1 MAQRSTNAPDVD
13 LGADKY
19 LRQSLVT
26 GTAIV
31 LPVLI
36 TAFVFLIV
44 VDFLSGLLNPLA
56 IPIQQAIG
64 DTSPLVP
71 RLIAAVVLFVTIL
84 FVGALTE
91 SRYGGDRLKEGLD
104 KVIARI
110 PGIRSIYGPLDQIST
125 MLVEGDAQNFQ
136 EVVLVE
142 FPKEG
147 SYSIAFQTST
157 PPEMIETATGGE
169 EMLTVFMP
177 MGPNPFMGG
186 FIMHLS
192 EDEVYDVD
200 LSVEEGISSIVSFGV
215 AVETGGP
222 ESDVPIDVAGLEE
235 PDEQS
240 SPSQ

>member
-1 MAQRSTNAPDVD
+1 VDV
-13 LGADKY
+13 GADQY
-19 LRQSLVT
+19 LRQSLLT

-44 VDFLSGLLNPLA
+44 VDFLSGVLNPLA

-64 DTSPLVP
+64 DSSPIVP
-71 RLIAAVVLFVTIL
+71 QLIAAVVLFVTIL
-84 FVGALTE
+84 VVGAITE
-91 SRYGGDRLKEGLD
+91 SRYGGDRVKRGLD
-104 KVIARI
+104 SVIARI
-110 PGIRSIYGPLDQIST
+110 PGIRSIYGPLEQIST
-125 MLVEGDAQNFQ
+125 MLVEGDARNFQ

-142 FPKEG
+142 YPKEG
-147 SYSIAFQTST
+147 SYSVAFQTAT
-157 PPEMIETATGGE
+157 PPEVIETATGDE

-186 FIMHLS
+186 FIMHLA

-222 ESDVPIDVAGLEE
+222 GSDVPIDVEGLEE
-235 PDEQS
+235 PDGA
-240 SPSQ
+240 

>member
-1 MAQRSTNAPDVD
+1 MAQGSAEHRGVDV
-13 LGADKY
+13 GADQY
-19 LRQSLVT
+19 LRQSLLT

-44 VDFLSGLLNPLA
+44 VDFLSGVLNPLA

-64 DTSPLVP
+64 DSSPIVP
-71 RLIAAVVLFVTIL
+71 QLIAAVVLFVTIL
-84 FVGALTE
+84 VVGAITE
-91 SRYGGDRLKEGLD
+91 SRYGGDRVKRGLD
-104 KVIARI
+104 SVIARI
-110 PGIRSIYGPLDQIST
+110 PGIRSIYGPLEQIST
-125 MLVEGDAQNFQ
+125 MLVEGDARNFQ

-142 FPKEG
+142 YPKEG
-147 SYSIAFQTST
+147 SYSVAFQTAT
-157 PPEMIETATGGE
+157 PPEVIETATGDE

-186 FIMHLS
+186 FIMHLA

-222 ESDVPIDVAGLEE
+222 GSDVPIDVEGLEE
-235 PDEQS
+235 PDGA
-240 SPSQ
+240 